1 MAKKK
6 EEQLVDNT
14 KYIEQNLEDVM
25 RNSMMPYSEH
35 VIMDRAIPRVEDG
48 LKPVQRRILYSMMEM
63 GVTPDKPHRKCA
75 RIVGDCLGKYH
86 PHGDSS
92 VYGAL
97 VKLAQ
102 SFTMSVTLVDGH
114 GNFGSMDGDGAAA
127 MRYTEAR
134 LTPLATE
141 LLRDINKDTVPMSL
155 NFDDTLEEPDVLP
168 GRFPNLLVNGAS
180 GIAVGLTTKIPPHN
194 LGETIDACI
203 AYIENKRIT
212 LDEIMKIIPAP
223 DFPTGGYVVQDEG
236 VVNAYATGKGRIT
249 LRANAFVEED
259 GDKKSI
265 VITEFPY
272 EVRKGELL
280 SDIIKLKDSSKDNFG
295 DITEVID
302 ESDRTGVRAVIKL
315 RKDADAKK
323 ILQKL
328 FVKTRLQTAISVYMV
343 AIADGRPQE
352 LGLLDIIKYYV
363 EYQRQVV
370 YRRTQYDLTAAKKR
384 EHILQGLL
392 IAVNNIRE
400 VIDIILAAA
409 NYTEQKE
416 KLKERFN
423 LTEKQAVAVLD
434 MQLKRLSKLDISK
447 LIEEIAQLK
456 EMIKEYESIMSSKA
470 RQLTVVKKELA
481 EVKKKYAIPRR
492 TKLLHPDKVEIAS
505 VDLNAKVE
513 RRGVLVLTEAGF
525 KFMSQKSFSAAIKGA
540 GENAPSDLAIKAAA
554 ADNLSNIVAFTDKGN
569 ACVFSIDQLEDG
581 KWKGKATALNKI
593 SKIDSDEKVIT
604 FFTAGELAGKAL
616 NFYTR
621 LGMVKCTDAAEY
633 SLDKKNVYPAIV
645 LKEGDSVL
653 SVDVKGEEPYIL
665 FVSKKGMVLNA
676 QSDDIPVQGRKSR
689 GVGSM
694 QLAAGDEVVF
704 AKENGSEGEIVLVQ
718 ENGYAKRVIL
728 ADIDPGRRYRKGVKL
743 FDESN
748 PAVYVGLVTLPY
760 DFALI
765 DSEGKTYC
773 VNTESLPIDDRGNKG
788 KNIVK
793 PLKFPDKKVSGAKD
807 NNINI

>member
-25 RNSMMPYSEH
+25 RGSMLPYSEH

-48 LKPVQRRILYSMMEM
+48 LKPVQRRILYSMMDM
-63 GVTPDKPHRKCA
+63 GVTPDKPYRKSA
-75 RIVGDCLGKYH
+75 RIVGDCMGKYH

-92 VYGAL
+92 IYGAL

-102 SFTMSVTLVDGH
+102 SFAMSATLVDGH

-155 NFDDTLEEPDVLP
+155 NFDDTLEEPDMLP
-168 GRFPNLLVNGAS
+168 GRFPNILVNGAS

-194 LGETIDACI
+194 LGEAIDACV
-203 AYIENKRIT
+203 AYIENKRIS

-456 EMIKEYESIMSSKA
+456 EMIKEYESIVSSKA
-470 RQLTVVKKELA
+470 RQLTVV
-481 EVKKKYAIPRR
+481 
-492 TKLLHPDKVEIAS
+492 
-505 VDLNAKVE
+505 
-513 RRGVLVLTEAGF
+513 
-525 KFMSQKSFSAAIKGA
+525 
-540 GENAPSDLAIKAAA
+540 
-554 ADNLSNIVAFTDKGN
+554 
-569 ACVFSIDQLEDG
+569 
-581 KWKGKATALNKI
+581 
-593 SKIDSDEKVIT
+593 
-604 FFTAGELAGKAL
+604 
-616 NFYTR
+616 
-621 LGMVKCTDAAEY
+621 
-633 SLDKKNVYPAIV
+633 
-645 LKEGDSVL
+645 
-653 SVDVKGEEPYIL
+653 
-665 FVSKKGMVLNA
+665 
-676 QSDDIPVQGRKSR
+676 
-689 GVGSM
+689 
-694 QLAAGDEVVF
+694 
-704 AKENGSEGEIVLVQ
+704 
-718 ENGYAKRVIL
+718 
-728 ADIDPGRRYRKGVKL
+728 
-743 FDESN
+743 
-748 PAVYVGLVTLPY
+748 
-760 DFALI
+760 
-765 DSEGKTYC
+765 
-773 VNTESLPIDDRGNKG
+773 
-788 KNIVK
+788 
-793 PLKFPDKKVSGAKD
+793 
-807 NNINI
+807 

>member
-1 MAKKK
+1 MAAKKK

-14 KYIEQNLEDVM
+14 KYIESNLEDVM
-25 RNSMMPYSEH
+25 RDSMLPYSEH

-48 LKPVQRRILYSMMEM
+48 LKPVQRRILYSMMDM
-63 GVTPDKPHRKCA
+63 GVTPDKPHRKSA
-75 RIVGDCLGKYH
+75 RIVGDCMGKYH

-92 VYGAL
+92 IYGAL

-102 SFTMSVTLVDGH
+102 PFTMSATLVDGH

-134 LTPLATE
+134 LTPLALE

-155 NFDDTLEEPDVLP
+155 NFDDTLEEPDMLP
-168 GRFPNLLVNGAS
+168 GRFPNILVNGAS

-194 LGETIDACI
+194 LGETIDACV

-212 LDEIMKIIPAP
+212 LEELMKIVPAP
-223 DFPTGGYVVQDEG
+223 DFPTGGFVVKDEG
-236 VVNAYATGKGRIT
+236 IVNAYTTGKGRII

-272 EVRKGELL
+272 EQRKGDLL
-280 SDIIKLKDSSKDNFG
+280 SEIIKLKDTHKESFG

-302 ESDRTGVRAVIKL
+302 ESDRTGVRAVVKL

-328 FVKTRLQTAISVYMV
+328 FLKTRLQTAISVYMV

-352 LGLLDIIKYYV
+352 MGLLDIIKHYV

-370 YRRTQYDLTAAKKR
+370 YKRTQYDLTAAKKR
-384 EHILQGLL
+384 EHILQGLM

-400 VIDIILAAA
+400 VIDIILAAD

-447 LIEEIAQLK
+447 LIEEIEKLK
-456 EMIKEYESIMSSKA
+456 EMIKEFEAIMSSKT
-470 RQLTVVKKELA
+470 RQLTVVKKELL
-481 EVKKKYAIPRR
+481 EIKKKYAVPRR
-492 TKLLHPDKVEIAS
+492 TKLLDPDKMEITS

-513 RRGVLVLTEAGF
+513 RRGVLVLTENGF
-525 KFMSQKSFSAAIKGA
+525 KFMSQKAFASANKGVA
-540 GENAPSDLAIKAAA
+540 DNAPGDLAIKSAP
-554 ADNLSNIVAFTDKGN
+554 ADNLTNIVAFTDKGN
-569 ACVFSIDQLEDG
+569 ACVFSIDQLDDG

-593 SKIDSDEKVIT
+593 SKIDSDEKVVT
-604 FFTAGELAGKAL
+604 FFTAAELEGKTL

-621 LGMVKCTDAAEY
+621 LGMVKSSEASEY
-633 SLDKKNVYPAIV
+633 SLDKKNVYPSIL
-645 LKEGDSVL
+645 LKEEDSVL
-653 SVDVKGEEPYIL
+653 SVDVKGTDPYIL

-676 QSDDIPVQGRKSR
+676 NNDDIPVQGRKSR

-694 QLAAGDEVVF
+694 QLAPGDEIIF
-704 AKENGSEGEIVLVQ
+704 AKENNSEGEIVVVHA
-718 ENGYAKRVIL
+718 NGYAKRVIL
-728 ADIDPGRRYRKGVKL
+728 AEIDPGRRYRKGVKL
-743 FDESN
+743 FEEND
-748 PAVYVGLVTLPY
+748 AVVYVGLVTMPY
-760 DFALI
+760 DFAVT
-765 DSEGKTYC
+765 DGEGKTYC
-773 VNTESLPIDDRGNKG
+773 VNTESLPITDRTAKG
-788 KNIVK
+788 KSILKAV
-793 PLKFPDKKVSGAKD
+793 KFPDKKITGARN
-807 NNINI
+807 NNI

>member
-25 RNSMMPYSEH
+25 RGSMLPYSEH

-48 LKPVQRRILYSMMEM
+48 LKPVQRRILYSMMDM
-63 GVTPDKPHRKCA
+63 GVTPDKPYRKSA
-75 RIVGDCLGKYH
+75 RIVGDCMGKYH

-92 VYGAL
+92 IYGAL

-102 SFTMSVTLVDGH
+102 SFAMSATLVDGH

-155 NFDDTLEEPDVLP
+155 NFDDTLEEPDMLP
-168 GRFPNLLVNGAS
+168 GRFPNILVNGAS

-194 LGETIDACI
+194 LGEAIDACV
-203 AYIENKRIT
+203 AYIENKRIS

-223 DFPTGGYVVQDEG
+223 DFPTGGFVVQDEG
-236 VVNAYATGKGRIT
+236 IVNAYSTGKGRII

-259 GDKKSI
+259 GDRKSI

-272 EVRKGELL
+272 EQRKGDLL
-280 SDIIKLKDSSKDNFG
+280 SEIIRLKDTNKENFG

-302 ESDRTGVRAVIKL
+302 ESDRTGVRAVVKL

-352 LGLLDIIKYYV
+352 LGLLDIIRYYV

-447 LIEEIAQLK
+447 LIEEIEQLK
-456 EMIKEYESIMSSKA
+456 EMIKEYEAIMSSKA
-470 RQLTVVKKELA
+470 RQLTVVKKELL
-481 EVKKKYAIPRR
+481 EIKKKYAEPRR
-492 TKLLHPDKVEIAS
+492 TKLLHPDKMEIAS

-513 RRGVLVLTEAGF
+513 RRGMLVLTENGF
-525 KFMSQKSFSAAIKGA
+525 KFMSQKAYTSAVKGVA
-540 GENAPSDLAIKAAA
+540 ENAPGDFAIKAAP
-554 ADNLSNIVAFTDKGN
+554 ADNMGNVIAFTDKGN
-569 ACVFSIDQLEDG
+569 ACVFNIDQLEDG

-593 SKIDSDEKVIT
+593 SKIDSDEKAVT
-604 FFTAGELAGKAL
+604 FFTAQELEGQTL

-621 LGMVKCTDAAEY
+621 LGMVKCSDAEEY
-633 SLDKKNVYPAIV
+633 SLDKKGVYPAV
-645 LKEGDSVL
+645 LLKEGDSVL
-653 SVDVKGEEPYIL
+653 GVAVKGTDPYIL
-665 FVSKKGMVLNA
+665 FISRKGMVLNA
-676 QSDDIPVQGRKSR
+676 NSDDIPVQGRKSR

-694 QLAAGDEVVF
+694 QLAADDEIIF
-704 AKENGSEGEIVLVQ
+704 AKENNSEGEIVLVQ

-728 ADIDPGRRYRKGVKL
+728 AEIDPGRRYRKGVKL
-743 FDESN
+743 FDEKA
-748 PAVYVGLVTLPY
+748 PAVYVGLVTMPY
-760 DFALI
+760 DFGII
-765 DSEGKTYC
+765 DGEGKTYR
-773 VNTESLPIDDRGNKG
+773 VNTEDLPIDDRANKG
-788 KNIVK
+788 KNILK
-793 PLKFPDKKVSGAKD
+793 SLKFPDKKVSGAKD
-807 NNINI
+807 NNI